1 MKRNRQFALYN
12 ENLGRWLLRT
22 QFFSLYVEAQRAK
35 QSASTT
41 RGSKYGVVNRLDRLL
56 A

>member
-22 QFFSLYVEAQRAK
+22 QSSPFMS
-35 QSASTT
+35 
-41 RGSKYGVVNRLDRLL
+41 RLDALSKAL
-56 A
+56 ALPGAVNTE